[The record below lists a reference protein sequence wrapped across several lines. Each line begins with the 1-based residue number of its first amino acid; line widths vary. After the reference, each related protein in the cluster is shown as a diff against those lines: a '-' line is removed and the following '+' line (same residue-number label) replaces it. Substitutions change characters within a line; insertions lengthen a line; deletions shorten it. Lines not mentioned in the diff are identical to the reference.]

1 MALELENL
9 ELLEERVRRIA
20 ELVRGLRRENIEL
33 RARLSE
39 AEDRIRKSDEGIAAL
54 PAQSKTN
61 DEVSRQLRLLQEE
74 RQEIRGRVSKM
85 LETFSS
91 IDEMQPT
98 GHPDN

>member
-39 AEDRIRKSDEGIAAL
+39 AEERIRKSDEGIAAL
-54 PAQSKTN
+54 QEERKRN

>member
-1 MALELENL
+1 MENL
-9 ELLEERVRRIA
+9 DLLEDRVRRIA
-20 ELVRGLRRENIEL
+20 ELVRSLRHDNEEL
-33 RARLSE
+33 RDRLREAEARLKSSAEATATWQEERKRSE
-39 AEDRIRKSDEGIAAL
+39 
-54 PAQSKTN
+54 
-61 DEVSRQLRLLQEE
+61 EVARQLRLLQEE